1 MNIFSEALV
10 QEACRVNNIADLS
23 TATIGEILLAAQY
36 LEQKT
41 GIPFIRMDQGSPGLP
56 VNRYGVEAEKKALEA
71 GVGSQYPP
79 AAGVPELKKAASEF
93 IKAFIDVDV
102 NPRGCVPTTGSVAAS
117 FGAFIGCT
125 QRIPGKDKVLFID
138 PGFPIQKSQLRV
150 LGIGWR
156 EFDIYAWRGAARLRE
171 KLEQELA
178 AGDIAAIVYSN
189 PNNPAWICLEEE
201 ELQVIGELATKWD
214 AVVMEDLA
222 YFCMDYRRELGR
234 PYQAPFLPTVARYTD
249 NYILMLSA
257 SKIFSYAG
265 QRIAL
270 CCIGDGLYERQYPAL
285 AARYQDAGVF
295 GVTLTASILYMITSG
310 CTATTQYGY
319 AEMLRLSCEGKID
332 FVEDTR
338 EYERRARR
346 MKEIFVRHGFTVVY
360 DRDVTREVGDGFFFT
375 LGYEG
380 LSGNALVVELMK
392 YGVSSISLSTTG
404 SHREGVRGCT
414 SRMRDELYPVL
425 EERMA
430 EFERDHPKK

>member
-1 MNIFSEALV
+1 MKIFSEALV
-10 QEACRVNNIADLS
+10 AEACRENSIADLS

-41 GIPFIRMDQGSPGLP
+41 GIPFVRMDQGSPGLP
-56 VNRYGVEAEKKALEA
+56 INRYGVEAEKRALDS
-71 GVGSQYPP
+71 GIGSQYPA

-93 IKAFIDVDV
+93 IKAFIDIPLS
-102 NPRGCVPTTGSVAAS
+102 PRGCVPTTGSVAAS
-117 FGAFIGCT
+117 FGAFIACT
-125 QRIPGKDKVLFID
+125 QRIPGKDKVLFVD

-150 LGIGWR
+150 LGIRWR
-156 EFDIYAWRGAARLRE
+156 EFDIYAWRGAASLRE
-171 KLEQELA
+171 KLEAELA

-201 ELQVIGELATKWD
+201 ELQVIGELATKYD

-222 YFCMDYRRELGR
+222 YFCMDYRRELGH

-270 CCIGDGLYERQYPAL
+270 CCIGDKLYDKQYPAL
-285 AARYQDAGVF
+285 AERYLDAGVF

-310 CTATTQYGY
+310 CTACTQYGY

-338 EYERRARR
+338 EYARRAAR
-346 MKEIFVRHGFTVVY
+346 MKEIFCRHGFSVVY
-360 DRDVTREVGDGFFFT
+360 DRDVTRPVGDGFFFT
-375 LGYEG
+375 LGYDG
-380 LSGNALVVELMK
+380 LSGDELVVELMY

-404 SHREGVRGCT
+404 SRQQGVRGCT
-414 SRMRDELYPVL
+414 SRMREELYPVL
-425 EERMA
+425 DQRMA